1 MRRPLLLLPRPLD
14 QFVLGDHAR
23 ELVEAGQG
31 AVALAGKVPYG
42 ALVRA
47 PGPTR
52 GGVASM
58 IARHL
63 TKAVPSDWSA
73 DETVIVAYHAIQWPA
88 AMTLLDRGVAS
99 ELWYCR
105 WDRYEAAH
113 DAGKPHQLLGAWHE
127 AMAERSSLT
136 FAVSGKLAELEQEAG
151 RDAIV
156 VGLSADAFPSGPL
169 DPGGRGRGAELVR
182 EAKGDAGPP
191 AASGNETAISVVDG
205 GTGSEPHAPH
215 ERAAAEQAGAD
226 SSVARGDGAAISAA
240 ASPIAVSLGHLGHRT
255 DWAWLRG
262 AIERLEDLQLLLIG
276 AWHDDEVDD
285 DPDYRW
291 LRGNP
296 QVVWL
301 GALDDADAAA
311 VIAEADVGLVPFL
324 VEPFNDAGL
333 PTRILKY
340 ARLGRPTL
348 APPLAGARTWER
360 ATTFVEGPGD
370 LASALRQRA
379 GLRFEPDADLR
390 AWALDQTAARMNA
403 PLHERLQR

>member
-1 MRRPLLLLPRPLD
+1 VSAVRRPLLLLPRPLD

-23 ELVEAGQG
+23 ELVETGEG
-31 AVALAGKVPYG
+31 AVALAGRVPYG

-47 PGPTR
+47 PGALR
-52 GGVASM
+52 GGVAAT

-63 TKAVPSDWSA
+63 AAAIPSDWSA
-73 DETVIVAYHAIQWPA
+73 EETVIVAYHAIQWPA
-88 AMTLLDRGVAS
+88 AKALLDKGVAS

-127 AMAERSSLT
+127 AMAGRSDLT
-136 FAVSGKLAELEQEAG
+136 FAVSGKLAALETEAG

-156 VGLSADAFPSGPL
+156 VGLSADAFPDGPL
-169 DPGGRGRGAELVR
+169 EPDGRGAELVR
-182 EAKGDAGPP
+182 AATGAAAVPDAP
-191 AASGNETAISVVDG
+191 AEGTSIAVVDPATVANEHPIVDRLTAERG
-205 GTGSEPHAPH
+205 AGST
-215 ERAAAEQAGAD
+215 
-226 SSVARGDGAAISAA
+226 VARGDGATVSAA
-240 ASPIAVSLGHLGHRT
+240 ASPVAVSLGHLGHRT

-262 AIERLEDLQLLLIG
+262 AVERLDDLQLLLIG
-276 AWHDDEVDD
+276 AWHEDEVGD

-296 QVVWL
+296 QAVWL

-311 VIAEADVGLVPFL
+311 VIAQADVGLVPFL

-348 APPLAGARTWER
+348 APPLEGSRTWER
-360 ATTFVEGPGD
+360 ATTFVDGPGA
-370 LASALRQRA
+370 LATELRQRA
-379 GLRFEPDADLR
+379 GLRFAPDGALR
-390 AWALDQTAARMNA
+390 EWALDQSAARMNA
-403 PLHERLQR
+403 PLHERLRG